1 MEYLPVLRVA
11 KYYKHLNRETLMPM
25 YMLMAKYSPAALK
38 GIVETGSDREALAR
52 AAVEAAGGKMHGFYG
67 MLGQEY
73 GLAMIV
79 EAPGHAEYIG
89 GLIPAISSG
98 TFESW
103 KSIPLYTWADM
114 TKALQVAK
122 KVQAVYKPPG
132 R

>member
-1 MEYLPVLRVA
+1 VA
-11 KYYKHLNRETLMPM
+11 M
-25 YMLMAKYSPAALK
+25 YMLMAKYSPAAMK
-38 GIVETGSDREALAR
+38 GIVETGSDREAAAR
-52 AAVEAAGGKMHGFYG
+52 AAVEAAGGKLHGFYG

-89 GLIPAISSG
+89 ALVPAISSG

-114 TKALQVAK
+114 TKALTIAK
-122 KVQAVYKPPG
+122 KVRTVYKPPG
-132 R
+132 G

>member
-1 MEYLPVLRVA
+1 MA
-11 KYYKHLNRETLMPM
+11 M
-25 YMLMAKYSPAALK
+25 YMLLAKYSPAAMK
-38 GIVETGSDREALAR
+38 SIVETGSDREAAAR
-52 AAVEAAGGKMHGFYG
+52 AAVEAAGGKLHGFYG

-89 GLIPAISSG
+89 ALVPAFSSG

-114 TKALQVAK
+114 SKALAIAK
-122 KVQAVYKPPG
+122 KVRTVYKPPTG
-132 R
+132 